1 MGLLF
6 FILQH
11 KKKKVR
17 GHETLTHKF
26 TQSIEDETGH
36 NNNNNN
42 NNNNDNNNNNN
53 NNNINRHNTT
63 LKLKKNKSVGNI
75 TSIMGSYPR
84 NG

>member
-36 NNNNNN
+36 NNNNN

>member
-26 TQSIEDETGH
+26 TQRIKDETGH
-36 NNNNNN
+36 DNDNNN
-42 NNNNDNNNNNN
+42 NNNNDNNN

-63 LKLKKNKSVGNI
+63 LKLKKK
-75 TSIMGSYPR
+75 
-84 NG
+84 

>member
-26 TQSIEDETGH
+26 TQRIEDEDETGH

-42 NNNNDNNNNNN
+42 DNNNN

-63 LKLKKNKSVGNI
+63 LKLKKK
-75 TSIMGSYPR
+75 
-84 NG
+84 

>member
-26 TQSIEDETGH
+26 TQTIEDETGH

-42 NNNNDNNNNNN
+42 NDNNNNNI
-53 NNNINRHNTT
+53 INRHNTT
-63 LKLKKNKSVGNI
+63 LKLKKK
-75 TSIMGSYPR
+75 
-84 NG
+84 